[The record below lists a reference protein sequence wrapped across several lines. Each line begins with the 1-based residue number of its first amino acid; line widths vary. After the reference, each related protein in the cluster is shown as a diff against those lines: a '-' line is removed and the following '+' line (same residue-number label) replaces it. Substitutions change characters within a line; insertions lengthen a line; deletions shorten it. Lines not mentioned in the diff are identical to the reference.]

1 MKLIR
6 SLALTGALAAGIAGP
21 AFASLG
27 GNVDSVQSDGVHMKS
42 AVRVTPSQGYAIH
55 EMQSPGTVLREFVGA
70 DGRVFAVSWHGPSNP
85 DLRQVLGSYYANY
98 EQGIGRHP
106 PHPPPGGDLP
116 GGPGL
121 PEQRPPARLHWP
133 RLGARSAAA
142 ELLRRRHQVAVGAI
156 TGISMRKLVSSIL
169 AASLALLAACGG
181 GGGTSTGPTP
191 PAQVIASPGPP
202 NVEPIYVDAGPAAL
216 SVRAVNI
223 PYVTLTICQPG
234 TTTCQTIDHIEVD
247 TGSSGLRILSRC

>member
-98 EQGIGRHP
+98 EQGMAAT
-106 PHPPPGGDLP
+106 PHTH
-116 GGPGL
+116 
-121 PEQRPPARLHWP
+121 R
-133 RLGARSAAA
+133 
-142 ELLRRRHQVAVGAI
+142 QVAISQADLVYQNSGRQRAF
-156 TGISMRKLVSSIL
+156 TGRAWVP
-169 AASLALLAACGG
+169 ALLPQNF
-181 GGGTSTGPTP
+181 S
-191 PAQVIASPGPP
+191 
-202 NVEPIYVDAGPAAL
+202 VDD
-216 SVRAVNI
+216 I
-223 PYVTLTICQPG
+223 K
-234 TTTCQTIDHIEVD
+234 
-247 TGSSGLRILSRC
+247 